1 MSKRGSGSSAK
12 LRNGMSR
19 LTGLPETVAK
29 AKEIREIANQ
39 AFDKSIDQLKRTEK
53 FFGKQVTKDAI
64 ERQEA
69 VRKVINHADAHELVT
84 TLSSV
89 IKNPKE
95 AKSYIDEVMRSVPAS
110 QNTKNLA
117 KRMEDAYWETGRMQ
131 RERKKAKYSD
141 RIGQILAKAEQNC
154 ILMDQITNQNN
165 HEI

>member
-1 MSKRGSGSSAK
+1 MSKRGSGISAK
-12 LRNGMSR
+12 LRNGMSS

-53 FFGKQVTKDAI
+53 LFGKQVTKDAI

-69 VRKVINHADAHELVT
+69 VRKVINHADAYELVT

-89 IKNPKE
+89 IKNQKE
-95 AKSYIDEVMRSVPAS
+95 AKSYIDEVMRSVPES

-117 KRMEDAYWETGRMQ
+117 KRMKGAYWETERMQ
-131 RERKKAKYSD
+131 RERKKEK
-141 RIGQILAKAEQNC
+141 I
-154 ILMDQITNQNN
+154 
-165 HEI
+165 

>member
-64 ERQEA
+64 ERQE
-69 VRKVINHADAHELVT
+69 
-84 TLSSV
+84 SV
-89 IKNPKE
+89 N
-95 AKSYIDEVMRSVPAS
+95 V
-110 QNTKNLA
+110 
-117 KRMEDAYWETGRMQ
+117 KRQ
-131 RERKKAKYSD
+131 KYSD